1 MANCLLTMAVL
12 LTSNKQTAFPETFF
26 FFFFK
31 QASSVQPI

>member
-26 FFFFK
+26 FFFK